1 MPRRRKKRHAK
12 PIAVDLFAGCG
23 ALSLGL
29 ARGGF
34 RVAAAVEVAGNLDCA
49 WATPAVTAGAAA
61 AVTTAVTVRS
71 RSRLST
77 DASGSR
83 SIWTSFLHLA
93 GLRPGA
99 SISPQVGNLDTIRRP
114 HSVQVAR
121 GPLGSA
127 RIPATVSANRARC
140 GDAARGVVRRCM
152 ASDPVSHRLAEG
164 RSVSAL
170 TADCR
175 CRGKASARTL
185 SQNQFEPCRI
195 AAGRGKAVCRPRL
208 DRSDSRGL
216 ALMAKRVVD
225 LRLR

>member
-1 MPRRRKKRHAK
+1 MLADLVPFGPRFSTWRDSVPGQVYHHRSAIWTRSGGRILSRLRVVRSEVRGFPLPCPPTAPDAIAASVDLGRRRK
-12 PIAVDLFAGCG
+12 
-23 ALSLGL
+23 
-29 ARGGF
+29 
-34 RVAAAVEVAGNLDCA
+34 
-49 WATPAVTAGAAA
+49 
-61 AVTTAVTVRS
+61 
-71 RSRLST
+71 
-77 DASGSR
+77 
-83 SIWTSFLHLA
+83 
-93 GLRPGA
+93 
-99 SISPQVGNLDTIRRP
+99 
-114 HSVQVAR
+114 
-121 GPLGSA
+121 
-127 RIPATVSANRARC
+127 RC

-185 SQNQFEPCRI
+185 SQNQFAPCRI

-216 ALMAKRVVD
+216 ALMAERVVD